1 MSLIYSL
8 CVEKSR
14 SRQHATFHLVQYRF
28 ILSGLRSARTWY
40 DNWGGPTTVNAVWH
54 KSFAGNNTSFP
65 IAFGTTCIGQPKEK
79 NEVAASRRDFM
90 ELLTKAFK
98 TDAPPLGSRCL
109 NPAGNCPEFLSW
121 ELVCRSSGE
130 YETLCLSVSQGGKV
144 TGGQVDE
151 MLFSLRAYKG
161 ASATKRH
168 GYQRLVGKDLS
179 SEFQTTSERTSVP
192 VLRDDGVERA
202 YRGV

>member
-54 KSFAGNNTSFP
+54 KSFAGNDTRFP
-65 IAFGTTCIGQPKEK
+65 IAFGTTGIGQPKEK

-109 NPAGNCPEFLSW
+109 NPAGSCPEFLSW

-144 TGGQVDE
+144 TVDKL
-151 MLFSLRAYKG
+151 MKCCS
-161 ASATKRH
+161 H
-168 GYQRLVGKDLS
+168 C
-179 SEFQTTSERTSVP
+179 ERTRVHLQRNGMVINDLWEKSF
-192 VLRDDGVERA
+192 LRNSSPIDGEQNSRIRIA
-202 YRGV
+202 SW